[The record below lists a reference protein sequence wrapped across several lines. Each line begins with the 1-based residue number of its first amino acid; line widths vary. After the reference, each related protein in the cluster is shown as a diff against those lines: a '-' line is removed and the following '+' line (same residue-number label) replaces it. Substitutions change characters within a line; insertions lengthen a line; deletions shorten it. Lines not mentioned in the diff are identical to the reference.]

1 MNMNELSQMHTELGN
16 RFYVHL
22 SAINS
27 DVTPENA
34 QALWQDIAVRYNE
47 EQRAYHTLHHIQQ
60 LFGQFEQ
67 IKPHLNDPDII
78 ALAMY
83 YHDVIYE
90 PTRSDNELKSAE
102 FAVEVLGHYLDAD
115 QCQHIYALIMM
126 TASHEIDKIDE
137 WSDIAKEKNSYS
149 DAAYLLD
156 MDLSILGASWSAY
169 EKYAKA
175 VRQEYLHVPIADY
188 CAGRTEVLKGLLAHP
203 KLYLTDYY
211 YEQLEFQ
218 ARDNI
223 KREVNSLLH
232 AQLNE

>member
-1 MNMNELSQMHTELGN
+1 MNELSQMHTELGN
-16 RFYVHL
+16 RFYLHL
-22 SAINS
+22 STIS
-27 DVTPENA
+27 GDITPKEA

-47 EQRAYHTLHHIQQ
+47 TQRAYHTLDHIQQ

-67 IKPHLNDPDII
+67 IKHHLNEPDII

-102 FAVEVLGHYLDAD
+102 FAVDVLEHYLDAD

-126 TASHEIDKIDE
+126 TASHEVNVLADHDR
-137 WSDIAKEKNSYS
+137 YS

-175 VRQEYLHVPIADY
+175 VRQEYIHVPMAEY
-188 CAGRTEVLKGLLAHP
+188 CAGRIAVLKRLLAHP

-211 YEQLEFQ
+211 YEQSETQ

-232 AQLNE
+232 SQLNE